1 VNKVSAVVTTIE
13 QKDVVTY
20 IHVAS
25 GDASLRLVKSKCPS
39 WLSPGDKVFCTF
51 QEGSVCVSK
60 ECPGKVSI
68 ENRLPAVIK
77 TVRRSE
83 SLCELTFESEMGPV
97 ISLITAEA
105 FEELG
110 LEEGGTATM
119 LLRGIDIGLEPDVEP
134 DLERWRTAARTK
146 DAN

>member
-1 VNKVSAVVTTIE
+1 MNKVSAVVTTIE
-13 QKDVVTY
+13 RKDVVTY

-25 GDASLRLVKSKCPS
+25 GETSLRLIKSKCPS

-68 ENRLPAVIK
+68 ENRLPATI
-77 TVRRSE
+77 TSVRRNDA
-83 SLCELTFESEMGPV
+83 LCELTFESEMGPV
-97 ISLITAEA
+97 VSLITTEA

-110 LEEGGTATM
+110 LEEGGSATM
-119 LLRGIDIGLEPDVEP
+119 LLRGIDIGLEPDIEP
-134 DLERWRTAARTK
+134 DIERWRSAARTK